1 MGKDASPKELPA
13 LLSTLPGD
21 DVRQIMWRFTD
32 RFDYQMVVQSARVV
46 ARGPV
51 ARAVAKGARNSHEW
65 TEDKAAL
72 LHEFDASGITSA
84 AVDPEYGGYL
94 EGPKNFVLGLL
105 AFELAWVDA
114 GAGTSSMANTLAL
127 APIHERGTPEQKQK
141 YMSASVPPQPGEDR
155 KIWRGAFALTESI
168 PYVGVDTGVL
178 SGRVRIAEWKDGEEP
193 TLQVDKRGRF
203 ITNMGSANFVTAAV
217 DSGDPRF
224 KGSCMVILEETD
236 PGTWDRGIP
245 TKKLAHQ
252 LSSTRDPVFSLRVPA
267 SRIIGGYTV
276 KDGVIIPNY
285 SHADVIEAVFTR
297 TRVAPAIM
305 TSAKLLSAVEPVIR
319 YHRRRFRGAAGIN
332 EGTPRFDMGLQQKE
346 DALHRLLDVWAAGE
360 AGASLGF
367 EAARLLDTYDA
378 IEKAKSDTLAQRG
391 IAGGRAELKAL
402 RAREA
407 DALEYV
413 MLAAKRAPSAE
424 ESARLA
430 TLDADPVIK
439 FIVTESLSSVLIPSA
454 KLWNTG
460 HGVNMM
466 REAVSMMGGYG
477 ITEDC
482 PGFLGTKWIDGQL
495 EATYE
500 GPEVVQRRQLSVMMS
515 RPIFLR
521 QFQQWIAHLH
531 SVAVE
536 HRAMGAS
543 TLAAAMELW
552 LWSREYLSTAKDA
565 YGKDLYSSQ
574 RHGVTYPLADAL
586 AWLVATYHL
595 VLDVLELKR
604 KGPEHAALAEGM
616 QGLVNFYTDLTYI
629 HSATAAGE
637 ATRICAELVFG
648 YRAGP
653 TSARDETAPDESVNA
668 TDAFADVASFI
679 ALRTKVDAS
688 LAGSRLAKD
697 RAAESLSHVMIPE
710 VLDYPV

>member
-1 MGKDASPKELPA
+1 MSNEALPKDLRA
-13 LLSTLPGD
+13 LLQTLPGD
-21 DVRQIMWRFTD
+21 DVRQIMWRFAE
-32 RFDYQMVVQSARVV
+32 RFDYQMVVQSARAV

-65 TEDKAAL
+65 TDDKAAL
-72 LHEFDASGITSA
+72 LQDFDAAGITAA
-84 AVDPEYGGYL
+84 AVDPEYGGYI

-105 AFELAWVDA
+105 AYELAWVDA
-114 GAGTSSMANTLAL
+114 GAGTSSMSNTLAL
-127 APIHERGTPEQKQK
+127 APIHERGTPEQKQT
-141 YMSASVPPQPGEDR
+141 YMSRSVPPQLGEDR
-155 KIWRGAFALTESI
+155 KIMRGAFALTESI

-178 SGRVRIAEWKDGEEP
+178 SGRVRIHEWKDGEEP
-193 TLQVDKRGRF
+193 VLQVDKRGRF

-224 KGSCMVILEETD
+224 KGSCMIILEDTD
-236 PGTWDRGIP
+236 PGTWDRGTP

-252 LSSTRDPVFSLRVPA
+252 LSSTRDPVFSLQVPA
-267 SRIIGGYTV
+267 HRIIGGYTI
-276 KDGVIIPNY
+276 KDGVIVPNY
-285 SHADVIEAVFTR
+285 NHAEIIEAVFTR
-297 TRVAPAIM
+297 TRATPSIM

-319 YHRRRFRGAAGIN
+319 YHRRRFRGATGLN

-367 EAARLLDTYDA
+367 ETSRLLDTYDDV
-378 IEKAKSDTLAQRG
+378 EKAKAAVLAAQG

-402 RAREA
+402 RAREK
-407 DALEYV
+407 DATQYV
-413 MLAAKRAPSAE
+413 ALAAKKNPSAS
-424 ESARLA
+424 ESARCTELA
-430 TLDADPVIK
+430 ADPVVK

-500 GPEVVQRRQLSVMMS
+500 GPEVVQRRQLSVTMS
-515 RPIFLR
+515 RPIFLA
-521 QFQQWIAHLH
+521 QFEQWIAHLRD
-531 SVAVE
+531 VARE
-536 HRAMGAS
+536 HPALGAG

-552 LWSREYLSTAKDA
+552 LWSREYLSSAKDA
-565 YGKDLYSSQ
+565 YGRDLYSNQ
-574 RHGVTYPLADAL
+574 RHGVTFPLADAL

-595 VLDVLELKR
+595 VLDVLELKQ
-604 KGPEHAALAEGM
+604 KGPESPALAEGID
-616 QGLVNFYTDLTYI
+616 GLINFYSDLTHI

-637 ATRICAELVFG
+637 ATKICAELVFG
-648 YRAGP
+648 YRAEDSDRSGAAD
-653 TSARDETAPDESVNA
+653 T
-668 TDAFADVASFI
+668 FADVAPFI
-679 ALRTKVDAS
+679 ALRTAVDAS

-697 RAAESLSHVMIPE
+697 RAAESLAHVMIPE

>member
-1 MGKDASPKELPA
+1 MSNEDAA

-21 DVRQIMWRFTD
+21 DVRQIMWRFAD
-32 RFDYQMVVQSARVV
+32 RFDYQMVVQSTRAV

-65 TEDKAAL
+65 TEDKADL
-72 LHEFDASGITSA
+72 LREFDAAGITA
-84 AVDPEYGGYL
+84 APVDPEYGGFI
-94 EGPKNFVLGLL
+94 EGPKNFLMGLI

-127 APIHERGTPEQKQK
+127 APIHERGTPEQKQT
-141 YMSASVPPQPGEDR
+141 YMTRSVPPQPGENR
-155 KIWRGAFALTESI
+155 TIWRGAFALTESI

-178 SGRVRIAEWKDGEEP
+178 SGRVRVAEWVDGEAP
-193 TLQVDKRGRF
+193 VLHVDKRGRF

-217 DSGDPRF
+217 DSGDPRI

-236 PGTWDRGIP
+236 PGTWDRGTP

-267 SRIIGGYTV
+267 DRIVGGYTV

-297 TRVAPAIM
+297 TRAAPAIM
-305 TSAKLLSAVEPVIR
+305 TSAKLLSAIEPVIR
-319 YHRRRFRGAAGIN
+319 YHRRRFRGAAGIT

-360 AGASLGF
+360 AGTSLGF
-367 EAARLLDTYDA
+367 MALRLLDSYDA
-378 IEKAKSDTLAQRG
+378 IEQAKSAALAQLG
-391 IAGGRAELKAL
+391 VAGGRAEFKAL
-402 RAREA
+402 RAREGA
-407 DALEYV
+407 ASEYLALSAKAT
-413 MLAAKRAPSAE
+413 LSAA

-430 TLDADPVIK
+430 ELEADPVIK
-439 FIVTESLSSVLIPSA
+439 FMVTESLSSVLIPA
-454 KLWNTG
+454 TKLWNTG

-500 GPEVVQRRQLSVMMS
+500 GPEVVQRRQLSVTMS
-515 RPIFLR
+515 RTIFLQ
-521 QFQQWIAHLH
+521 QFQQWIAHLRV
-531 SVAVE
+531 VAQE
-536 HRAMGAS
+536 HPAMGAS
-543 TLAAAMELW
+543 TLANAMELW
-552 LWSREYLSTAKDA
+552 LWSREYLSTAKDPF
-565 YGKDLYSSQ
+565 GKDVYSSQ
-574 RHGVTYPLADAL
+574 RHGATYPLADAL
-586 AWLVATYHL
+586 SWLVASYHL
-595 VLDVLELKR
+595 TIDVLQLAQH
-604 KGPEHAALAEGM
+604 GPESPALAEGID
-616 QGLVNFYTDLTYI
+616 GLVNFYNDLCTI

-648 YRAGP
+648 YRA
-653 TSARDETAPDESVNA
+653 APDA
-668 TDAFADVASFI
+668 TRDDPTKVVDAFIELAPFV
-679 ALRTKVDAS
+679 ALRTRVEAS
-688 LAGSRLAKD
+688 LAGSKLAKD
-697 RAAESLSHVMIPE
+697 RAADALAQVMIPE

>member
-1 MGKDASPKELPA
+1 MNKAVSPKAPPA
-13 LLSTLPGD
+13 LLQTLPGD
-21 DVRQIMWRFTD
+21 DVRQIMWRFAD
-32 RFDYQMVVQSARVV
+32 RFDYQMVVQSARAV

-65 TEDKAAL
+65 TDDKAAL
-72 LHEFDASGITSA
+72 LLEFDAAGITAA
-84 AVDPEYGGYL
+84 AVDPAYGGYL

-105 AFELAWVDA
+105 AYELAWVDA

-127 APIHERGTPEQKQK
+127 APIHERGTPEQKQL
-141 YMSASVPPQPGEDR
+141 YMSRSVPPQPGEDR
-155 KIWRGAFALTESI
+155 KLWRGAFALTESI

-178 SGRVRIAEWKDGEEP
+178 SGRVRVHEWKDGEEP
-193 TLQVDKRGRF
+193 ILQVDKRGRF

-217 DSGDPRF
+217 DSGDPRI
-224 KGSCMVILEETD
+224 KGSCMIILEETD
-236 PGTWDRGIP
+236 PGTWDRGTP

-267 SRIIGGYTV
+267 HRIIGGYTV
-276 KDGVIIPNY
+276 KDGVIVPNH

-297 TRVAPAIM
+297 TRATPAIM

-319 YHRRRFRGAAGIN
+319 YHRRRFRGATGIN

-346 DALHRLLDVWAAGE
+346 DALHRLVDVWAAGE

-367 EAARLLDTYDA
+367 ETSRLLDTYDE
-378 IEKAKSDTLAQRG
+378 IEKAKDAALAAQG

-402 RAREA
+402 RAREK
-407 DALEYV
+407 DAIEYV
-413 MLAAKRAPSAE
+413 RLAAKKGRSADDD
-424 ESARLA
+424 ARLA
-430 TLDADPVIK
+430 ALEADPVLK
-439 FIVTESLSSVLIPSA
+439 FIVTESLSSVLIPAA

-500 GPEVVQRRQLSVMMS
+500 GPEVVQRRQLSVTMS
-515 RPIFLR
+515 RPIFLEQCR
-521 QFQQWIAHLH
+521 QWIGHLRD
-531 SVAVE
+531 VARE
-536 HRAMGAS
+536 RPAMGTA
-543 TLAAAMELW
+543 TLANAMELW
-552 LWSREYLSTAKDA
+552 LWSRDYLSTAKDA
-565 YGKDLYSSQ
+565 YGKDLYTSQ

-586 AWLVATYHL
+586 AWLVSTYRL
-595 VLDVLELKR
+595 VLDVLELVQH
-604 KGPEHAALAEGM
+604 GPENPALAEGID
-616 QGLVNFYTDLTYI
+616 GLLAFYTELTHI
-629 HSATAAGE
+629 HAATAAGE
-637 ATRICAELVFG
+637 ATKICAELVVG
-648 YRAGP
+648 YKA
-653 TSARDETAPDESVNA
+653 APDAVPDEPA
-668 TDAFADVASFI
+668 TIADAFEDLAPFI
-679 ALRTKVDAS
+679 ALRTKVDLS
-688 LAGSRLAKD
+688 LVGAKLAKD
-697 RAAESLSHVMIPE
+697 RAAESLAHVMIPE

>member
-1 MGKDASPKELPA
+1 MPNQESSPTEDPA
-13 LLSTLPGD
+13 LLKTLPGD
-21 DVRQIMWRFTD
+21 DVRQIMWRFAD
-32 RFDYQMVVQSARVV
+32 RFDYQMVVQSTRAV

-72 LHEFDASGITSA
+72 LKEFDAAGITA
-84 AVDPEYGGYL
+84 APVDPEYGGYI
-94 EGPKNFVLGLL
+94 EGPKNLMMGLI
-105 AFELAWVDA
+105 AYELAWVDA

-127 APIHERGTPEQKQK
+127 APIHERGTAEQKQT
-141 YMSASVPPQPGEDR
+141 YMTRSIPPQPGEDR

-178 SGRVRIAEWKDGEEP
+178 SGRVRIAEWKDGDEP
-193 TLQVDKRGRF
+193 LLQVDKRGRF

-217 DSGDPRF
+217 DSGDARI
-224 KGSCMVILEETD
+224 KGSCMVILEDTD
-236 PGTWDRGIP
+236 PGTWDRGTP

-285 SHADVIEAVFTR
+285 SHAEVIESVFTR
-297 TRVAPAIM
+297 TRATPAIM

-367 EAARLLDTYDA
+367 ETARLLDTYDA
-378 IEKAKSDTLAQRG
+378 IEKSKAEVLAAQG
-391 IAGGRAELKAL
+391 IAGGRAEFKAL
-402 RAREA
+402 RARA
-407 DALEYV
+407 RDAVELV
-413 MLAAKRAPSAE
+413 MLAAKKTPSME

-430 TLDADPVIK
+430 VLAADPVVK
-439 FIVTESLSSVLIPSA
+439 FIVTESLSSVLIPAA

-500 GPEVVQRRQLSVMMS
+500 GPEVVQRRQLSVTMS
-515 RPIFLR
+515 RTIFLQ
-521 QFQQWIAHLH
+521 QFQQWIAHLRE
-531 SVAVE
+531 VARE
-536 HRAMGAS
+536 QPAMGAG

-565 YGKDLYSSQ
+565 NGKDVYSSQ
-574 RHGVTYPLADAL
+574 RHGATYPLADAL
-586 AWLVATYHL
+586 AWLVASYHL
-595 VLDVLELKR
+595 ILDILELAKH
-604 KGPEHAALAEGM
+604 GPANAALAEGM
-616 QGLVNFYTDLTYI
+616 DGLLNFYHDLSHI
-629 HSATAAGE
+629 HSSTAAGE

-648 YRAGP
+648 YRA
-653 TSARDETAPDESVNA
+653 APDPALDEAAAV
-668 TDAFADVASFI
+668 ADMFI
-679 ALRTKVDAS
+679 DLAPFVALRTRVDAS
-688 LAGSRLAKD
+688 LAGSKLAKD
-697 RAAESLSHVMIPE
+697 RAAEALAHVMIPE

>member
-1 MGKDASPKELPA
+1 
-13 LLSTLPGD
+13 GD
-21 DVRQIMWRFTD
+21 DVRQIMWRFAD
-32 RFDYQMVVQSARVV
+32 RFDYQMVVQSARAV

-72 LHEFDASGITSA
+72 LKEFDASGITA
-84 AVDPEYGGYL
+84 ASIDPEYGGFL
-94 EGPKNFVLGLL
+94 AGPKNFVLGLL
-105 AFELAWVDA
+105 AYELAWVDA

-141 YMSASVPPQPGEDR
+141 YMTASVPPQPGEDR

-178 SGRVRIAEWKDGEEP
+178 SGRVRVHEWKDGDEP
-193 TLQVDKRGRF
+193 ILHVDKRGRF
-203 ITNMGSANFVTAAV
+203 ITNMAEANFVTAAV
-217 DSGDPRF
+217 DSGDPRI
-224 KGSCMVILEETD
+224 KGSCMIILEETD
-236 PGTWDRGIP
+236 LGTWDRGIP

-252 LSSTRDPVFSLRVPA
+252 LSSTRDPVLSVRVPA

-276 KDGVIIPNY
+276 KDGVIVPNY
-285 SHADVIEAVFTR
+285 SHAEVIESVFTR
-297 TRVAPAIM
+297 TRATPALM

-367 EAARLLDTYDA
+367 ETARVLDTFD
-378 IEKAKSDTLAQRG
+378 EVERTKAAVLAEQG
-391 IAGGRAELKAL
+391 ITGGRAVLKAL

-407 DALEYV
+407 DASELVTLSFKTE
-413 MLAAKRAPSAE
+413 RTAE
-424 ESARLA
+424 ESERLA
-430 TLDADPVIK
+430 ALEADPVVK
-439 FIVTESLSSVLIPSA
+439 FIVIDALSSVLIPSA

-500 GPEVVQRRQLSVMMS
+500 GPEVVQRRQLSVTMS
-515 RPIFLR
+515 RPIFLQ
-521 QFQQWIAHLH
+521 QFQQWIARLR
-531 SVAVE
+531 AIAAE
-536 HRAMGAS
+536 HPTLGAG

-552 LWSREYLSTAKDA
+552 FWSREYLSTAQDA
-565 YGKDLYSSQ
+565 YGRDLYSNQ

-595 VLDVLELKR
+595 VLDVLELKA
-604 KGPEHAALAEGM
+604 KGPENPALAEGIA
-616 QGLVNFYTDLTYI
+616 GLVNFYTDLTHI
-629 HSATAAGE
+629 HCATAAGE
-637 ATRICAELVFG
+637 ATKICAELVFG
-648 YRAGP
+648 YRA
-653 TSARDETAPDESVNA
+653 ESDA
-668 TDAFADVASFI
+668 AKAGTPDAFQDVAPFI
-679 ALRTKVDAS
+679 ALRTKVDGS
-688 LAGSRLAKD
+688 LAGSKLAKD
-697 RAAESLSHVMIPE
+697 RAAESLAHVMIPE

>member
-1 MGKDASPKELPA
+1 MEKDASSKEDPA
-13 LLSTLPGD
+13 LLRTLPGD
-21 DVRQIMWRFTD
+21 DVRQIMWRFAD
-32 RFDYQMVVQSARVV
+32 RFDYQMVVQSARAV

-65 TEDKAAL
+65 TEDKASL
-72 LHEFDASGITSA
+72 LHEFDAAGITSA
-84 AVDPEYGGYL
+84 AVDPEYGGYI

-127 APIHERGTPEQKQK
+127 APIHERGTPEQKQT
-141 YMSASVPPQPGEDR
+141 YMSRSVPPMPGDDR

-178 SGRVRIAEWKDGEEP
+178 SGRVRVAEWKDGEEP
-193 TLQVDKRGRF
+193 ILHVDKRGRF

-217 DSGDPRF
+217 DSGDPRI

-236 PGTWDRGIP
+236 PGTFDRGVP

-252 LSSTRDPVFSLRVPA
+252 LSSTRDPVFSLQVPA

-285 SHADVIEAVFTR
+285 SHAEVIEAVFTR
-297 TRVAPAIM
+297 TRATPAIM

-367 EAARLLDTYDA
+367 ETARLLDTYDA
-378 IEKAKSDTLAQRG
+378 IERAKAAVLAQQG

-402 RAREA
+402 RAREK
-407 DALEYV
+407 DAMEYV
-413 MLAAKRAPSAE
+413 ALAAKRSPSSE
-424 ESARLA
+424 ESAQLA
-430 TLDADPVIK
+430 ALDADPVVK
-439 FIVTESLSSVLIPSA
+439 FIVTESLSSVLIPAA

-482 PGFLGTKWIDGQL
+482 PGFLGLKWIDGQL

-500 GPEVVQRRQLSVMMS
+500 GPEVVQRRQLSVTMS

-521 QFQQWIAHLH
+521 QFQGWIAHLNQL
-531 SVAVE
+531 SRE
-536 HRAMGAS
+536 HPGMGAG
-543 TLAAAMELW
+543 TLASAMELW
-552 LWSREYLSTAKDA
+552 FWSREHLSTAKDA
-565 YGKDLYSSQ
+565 YGRDLYSNQ

-604 KGPEHAALAEGM
+604 KGPENPALAEGIE
-616 QGLVNFYTDLTYI
+616 GLVNFYANLTHI
-629 HSATAAGE
+629 HAATAAGE
-637 ATRICAELVFG
+637 ATKICAELVFG
-648 YRAGP
+648 YRA
-653 TSARDETAPDESVNA
+653 ESDPALEVLA
-668 TDAFADVASFI
+668 STTDLFKDVAPFN

-688 LAGSRLAKD
+688 LAGSKLAKD

>member
-1 MGKDASPKELPA
+1 MDKDAVSKEIPA
-13 LLSTLPGD
+13 LLRTLPGD
-21 DVRQIMWRFTD
+21 DVRQIMWRFSD
-32 RFDYQMVVQSARVV
+32 RFDYQMVIQSTRAV

-72 LHEFDASGITSA
+72 LEEFDAAGITSA
-84 AVDPEYGGYL
+84 PVDPEYGGYI
-94 EGPKNFVLGLL
+94 EGPKNFLMGLI
-105 AFELAWVDA
+105 AYELAWVDA
-114 GAGTSSMANTLAL
+114 GAGTSSMANSLAL
-127 APIHERGTPEQKQK
+127 APIHERGTAEQKQL
-141 YMSASVPPQPGEDR
+141 YMTRSVPPQPGEDR

-178 SGRVRIAEWKDGEEP
+178 SGRVRVAEWTEGEEP
-193 TLQVDKRGRF
+193 LLHVDKRGRF

-217 DSGDPRF
+217 DSGDPRI

-236 PGTWDRGIP
+236 PGTWDRGTP

-252 LSSTRDPVFSLRVPA
+252 LSSTRDPVFSLQVPA
-267 SRIIGGYTV
+267 NRIIGGYTV

-297 TRVAPAIM
+297 TRAAPAIM

-319 YHRRRFRGAAGIN
+319 YHRRRFRGAVGIN

-360 AGASLGF
+360 SGTSLGF
-367 EAARLLDTYDA
+367 MALRLLDTYDA
-378 IEKAKSDTLAQRG
+378 IEKAKSEVLTAQG
-391 IAGGRAELKAL
+391 VAGGRAEFKAL
-402 RAREA
+402 RTREGA
-407 DALEYV
+407 ATEYV
-413 MLAAKRAPSAE
+413 VLSAQKTLDAG

-430 TLDADPVIK
+430 ELEADPVIK
-439 FIVTESLSSVLIPSA
+439 FMVTESLSSVLIPAA

-500 GPEVVQRRQLSVMMS
+500 GPEVVQRRQLSVTMS
-515 RPIFLR
+515 RPIFLQ
-521 QFQQWIAHLH
+521 QFQQWIAHLRD
-531 SVAVE
+531 VAGE
-536 HRAMGAS
+536 HPALGAG
-543 TLAAAMELW
+543 TLANAMELW
-552 LWSREYLSTAKDA
+552 LWSRAYLSTAKDA
-565 YGKDLYSSQ
+565 YGKDLYSNQ

-595 VLDVLELKR
+595 ILDVVELAT
-604 KGPEHAALAEGM
+604 KGPENPALAEGID
-616 QGLVNFYTDLTYI
+616 GLVGFYTELCHI

-637 ATRICAELVFG
+637 ATKICAELVVG
-648 YRAGP
+648 YRAAP
-653 TSARDETAPDESVNA
+653 EAALDEQA
-668 TDAFADVASFI
+668 TIADAFQDLAPFI
-679 ALRTKVDAS
+679 ALRTKVDLS
-688 LAGSRLAKD
+688 LVGSKLAKD
-697 RAAESLSHVMIPE
+697 RAAESLAHVMIPE

>member
-1 MGKDASPKELPA
+1 
-13 LLSTLPGD
+13 
-21 DVRQIMWRFTD
+21 
-32 RFDYQMVVQSARVV
+32 V

-65 TEDKAAL
+65 TDDKAAL
-72 LHEFDASGITSA
+72 LQEFDAAGITAA
-84 AVDPEYGGYL
+84 AVDPEYGGYI

-105 AFELAWVDA
+105 AYELAWVDA

-127 APIHERGTPEQKQK
+127 APIHERGTPEQKQT
-141 YMSASVPPQPGEDR
+141 YMARSVPPQPGEDR

-178 SGRVRIAEWKDGEEP
+178 SGRVRVAEWKDGEEP
-193 TLQVDKRGRF
+193 VLQVDKRGRF

-217 DSGDPRF
+217 DSGDPKF
-224 KGSCMVILEETD
+224 KGSCMVILEDTD
-236 PGTWDRGIP
+236 PGTWDRGTP

-267 SRIIGGYTV
+267 NRIIGGYTV
-276 KDGVIIPNY
+276 KDGIIIPNY
-285 SHADVIEAVFTR
+285 SHAEVIEAVFTR
-297 TRVAPAIM
+297 TRATPSIM

-319 YHRRRFRGAAGIN
+319 YHRRRFRGATGIN

-346 DALHRLLDVWAAGE
+346 DALHRLIDVWAAGE

-367 EAARLLDTYDA
+367 ETARILDTYDA
-378 IEKAKSDTLAQRG
+378 IEKAKSESLAHQG
-391 IAGGRAELKAL
+391 IAGGRSELKAL
-402 RAREA
+402 RAREK

-413 MLAAKRAPSAE
+413 VLTANAARSAD
-424 ESARLA
+424 ESARFDALG
-430 TLDADPVIK
+430 ADPVVK
-439 FIVTESLSSVLIPSA
+439 FIVTESLSSVLIPAA

-482 PGFLGTKWIDGQL
+482 PGFLGLKWIDGQL

-500 GPEVVQRRQLSVMMS
+500 GPEVVQRRQLSVTMS
-515 RPIFLR
+515 RPIFL
-521 QFQQWIAHLH
+521 QQLQLWIAHLRDL
-531 SVAVE
+531 AVT
-536 HRAMGAS
+536 HPAMGTG
-543 TLAAAMELW
+543 TLANAMELW
-552 LWSREYLSTAKDA
+552 RWSRDYLSTAKDA
-565 YGKDLYSSQ
+565 YGKELYTNQ

-586 AWLVATYHL
+586 AWLVASYRL
-595 VLDVLELKR
+595 VLDVLELIA
-604 KGPEHAALAEGM
+604 KGPENPALAEGIE
-616 QGLVNFYTDLTYI
+616 GLVTFYSDLSHI
-629 HSATAAGE
+629 HAATAAGE
-637 ATRICAELVFG
+637 AGRICAELVFG
-648 YRAGP
+648 YKA
-653 TSARDETAPDESVNA
+653 SQSE
-668 TDAFADVASFI
+668 AFAELAPFI

-688 LAGSRLAKD
+688 LAGSKLAKD
-697 RAAESLSHVMIPE
+697 RAADALAQVMIPE

>member
-1 MGKDASPKELPA
+1 MSNDNAPLDHSA
-13 LLSTLPGD
+13 LLQTLPGD
-21 DVRQIMWRFTD
+21 DVRQIMWRFAD
-32 RFDYQMVVQSARVV
+32 RFDYQMVVQAARAV

-65 TEDKAAL
+65 TDDKAAL
-72 LHEFDASGITSA
+72 LHEFDAAGITAA
-84 AVDPEYGGYL
+84 AVDPAYGGYL

-127 APIHERGTPEQKQK
+127 APIHERGTAEQKQK
-141 YMSASVPPQPGEDR
+141 YMAASVPPHPGEDR
-155 KIWRGAFALTESI
+155 TIWRGAFALTESI

-178 SGRVRIAEWKDGEEP
+178 SGRVRVAEWKDGEEP
-193 TLQVDKRGRF
+193 VLHVDKRGRF
-203 ITNMGSANFVTAAV
+203 ITNMGCANFVTAAV
-217 DSGDPRF
+217 DSGDPRI
-224 KGSCMVILEETD
+224 KGSCMIILEETD

-252 LSSTRDPVFSLRVPA
+252 LSSTRDPVFSLQVPA
-267 SRIIGGYTV
+267 GRIIGGYTV

-297 TRVAPAIM
+297 TRATPAIM
-305 TSAKLLSAVEPVIR
+305 TAAKLLSAVEPVIR
-319 YHRRRFRGAAGIN
+319 YHRRRFRGAAGIT

-367 EAARLLDTYDA
+367 ETSRLLDTYDD
-378 IEKAKSDTLAQRG
+378 IEKAMADVLSAQG
-391 IAGGRAELKAL
+391 VGGGRAKLKAL
-402 RAREA
+402 RAREQ
-407 DALEYV
+407 DAAEYV
-413 MLAAKRAPSAE
+413 TLAYQKSPTADDATRLAA
-424 ESARLA
+424 
-430 TLDADPVIK
+430 LDADPVVK

-500 GPEVVQRRQLSVMMS
+500 GPEVVQRRQLSVTMS
-515 RPIFLR
+515 RSIFLQ
-521 QFQQWIAHLH
+521 QFQLWIAHLKD
-531 SVAVE
+531 VAAA
-536 HRAMGAS
+536 HPAMGAG

-552 LWSREYLSTAKDA
+552 FWSREYLATAKDA
-565 YGKDLYSSQ
+565 YGRELYSNQ

-595 VLDVLELKR
+595 VLDVLELR
-604 KGPEHAALAEGM
+604 AKGPEHGGLADGID
-616 QGLVNFYTDLTYI
+616 GLISFYTDLT
-629 HSATAAGE
+629 HVHCATAAGE
-637 ATRICAELVFG
+637 VQKICAELVFG
-648 YRAGP
+648 YRKESDAALGGQE
-653 TSARDETAPDESVNA
+653 SAAE
-668 TDAFADVASFI
+668 AFNDVAPFI

-688 LAGSRLAKD
+688 LAGSKLAKD
-697 RAAESLSHVMIPE
+697 RAADSLTHVMIPE

>member
-1 MGKDASPKELPA
+1 MATNASPKAHPA
-13 LLSTLPGD
+13 LLQTLPGD

-32 RFDYQMVVQSARVV
+32 RFDYQMVVQSARAV

-72 LHEFDASGITSA
+72 LQEFDASGITA
-84 AVDPEYGGYL
+84 ASIDPEYGGYL
-94 EGPKNFVLGLL
+94 DGPKNFVLALL
-105 AFELAWVDA
+105 AYELAWVDA
-114 GAGTSSMANTLAL
+114 GSGTSSMANTLAL
-127 APIHERGTPEQKQK
+127 APIHERGTAEQKQK
-141 YMSASVPPQPGEDR
+141 YMTASVPPQPGEDR

-178 SGRVRIAEWKDGEEP
+178 SGKVRIAEWKDGDEP
-193 TLQVDKRGRF
+193 ILQVDKRGRF
-203 ITNMGSANFVTAAV
+203 ITNMAEANYVTAAV
-217 DSGDPRF
+217 DSGDPRI
-224 KGSCMVILEETD
+224 KGSCMIILEETD
-236 PGTWDRGIP
+236 PGLFDRGIP

-252 LSSTRDPVFSLRVPA
+252 LSSTRDPIFSLKVPA

-276 KDGVIIPNY
+276 KDGVIVPNC

-297 TRVAPAIM
+297 TRATPAIM
-305 TSAKLLSAVEPVIR
+305 TSAKLLSAIEPVIR
-319 YHRRRFRGAAGIN
+319 YHRRRFRGAAGIA

-367 EAARLLDTYDA
+367 ATTRLLDTYDE
-378 IEKAKSDTLAQRG
+378 IEKAKAAVLAAQG
-391 IAGGRAELKAL
+391 VAGGRAELKAL
-402 RAREA
+402 RAREK
-407 DALEYV
+407 DAMECV
-413 MLAAKRAPSAE
+413 ALAAKRAPTPQ

-430 TLDADPVIK
+430 ELEADPVVK
-439 FIVTESLSSVLIPSA
+439 FIVTEGLSSVLIPSA

-500 GPEVVQRRQLSVMMS
+500 GPEVVQRRQLSVTMS
-515 RPIFLR
+515 RPIFLEQLR
-521 QFQQWIAHLH
+521 QWIGHLRDI
-531 SVAVE
+531 ARE
-536 HRAMGAS
+536 HPTLGAE
-543 TLAAAMELW
+543 TLASAMELW
-552 LWSREYLSTAKDA
+552 QWSREYLSTAKDA
-565 YGKDLYSSQ
+565 LGRDLYSNQ

-586 AWLVATYHL
+586 AWLVATYYL
-595 VLDVLELKR
+595 VLDVLELKD
-604 KGPEHAALAEGM
+604 KGPENPALAEGIE
-616 QGLVNFYTDLTYI
+616 GLVNFYTDLTHI
-629 HSATAAGE
+629 HAATAAGE
-637 ATRICAELVFG
+637 ATKLCAELVFG
-648 YRAGP
+648 YRADTGAEP
-653 TSARDETAPDESVNA
+653 TTPEAFGDMAP
-668 TDAFADVASFI
+668 FI

-688 LAGSRLAKD
+688 LAGSKLAKD

>member
-1 MGKDASPKELPA
+1 MHKDASPKDHPA
-13 LLSTLPGD
+13 LLQTLPGD
-21 DVRQIMWRFTD
+21 DVRQIMWRFSD
-32 RFDYQMVVQSARVV
+32 RFDYQMVVQAARAV

-65 TEDKAAL
+65 TADKAAL
-72 LHEFDASGITSA
+72 LTEFDAAGITA
-84 AVDPEYGGYL
+84 ASIDPEYGGYL

-114 GAGTSSMANTLAL
+114 GSGTSSMANTLAL

-141 YMSASVPPQPGEDR
+141 YMAASVPPQPGEDR
-155 KIWRGAFALTESI
+155 TIWRGAFALTESI

-178 SGRVRIAEWKDGEEP
+178 SGRVRVHEWKDGEEP
-193 TLQVDKRGRF
+193 ILQVDKRGRF

-217 DSGDPRF
+217 DSGDPRI
-224 KGSCMVILEETD
+224 KGSCMIILEETD
-236 PGTWDRGIP
+236 PGIFDRGIP

-252 LSSTRDPVFSLRVPA
+252 LSSTRDPVFSLQVPA
-267 SRIIGGYTV
+267 SRIIGGYSV
-276 KDGVIIPNY
+276 RDGVIVPTY

-297 TRVAPAIM
+297 TRATPALM

-319 YHRRRFRGAAGIN
+319 YHRRRFRGAAGIT

-360 AGASLGF
+360 AGSSLGF
-367 EAARLLDTYDA
+367 ETARLLDTYDA
-378 IEKAKSDTLAQRG
+378 IEKAKTAVLSQQG

-402 RAREA
+402 RARET
-407 DALEYV
+407 DALELV
-413 MLAAKRAPSAE
+413 TLSFKTQPTAEEVTRLAALE
-424 ESARLA
+424 
-430 TLDADPVIK
+430 ADPVVK

-500 GPEVVQRRQLSVMMS
+500 GPEVVQRRQLSVTMS
-515 RPIFLR
+515 RPIFVR
-521 QFQQWIAHLH
+521 QFEEWIVHLRAVAAHDPSL
-531 SVAVE
+531 
-536 HRAMGAS
+536 GAG

-552 LWSREYLSTAKDA
+552 RWSREYLSTAKDA
-565 YGKDLYSSQ
+565 YGRDLYSNQ

-586 AWLVATYHL
+586 AWLVASYHL
-595 VLDVLELKR
+595 VRDVLELKAR
-604 KGPEHAALAEGM
+604 GPEHVALADGID
-616 QGLVNFYTDLTYI
+616 GLVQFYSDLAHI
-629 HSATAAGE
+629 HCATAAGE

-648 YRAGP
+648 YRAEPAAG
-653 TSARDETAPDESVNA
+653 TAVH
-668 TDAFADVASFI
+668 DAFADVAPFI
-679 ALRTKVDAS
+679 ALRTQVDAS
-688 LAGSRLAKD
+688 LAGSKLAKD
-697 RAAESLSHVMIPE
+697 RAAESLTHVMIPE

>member
-1 MGKDASPKELPA
+1 MEKDGSPKGPPA
-13 LLSTLPGD
+13 LLKTLPGD
-21 DVRQIMWRFTD
+21 DVRQIMWRFAD
-32 RFDYQMVVQSARVV
+32 RFDYQMVVQSARAV

-65 TEDKAAL
+65 TDDKAAL
-72 LHEFDASGITSA
+72 LLEFDAAGITAA
-84 AVDPEYGGYL
+84 AVDPEYGGYI

-127 APIHERGTPEQKQK
+127 APIHERGTPEQKAL
-141 YMSASVPPQPGEDR
+141 YMARSVPPQPGEDR

-178 SGRVRIAEWKDGEEP
+178 SGRVRVAEWNEGEEP
-193 TLQVDKRGRF
+193 ILHVDKRGRF
-203 ITNMGSANFVTAAV
+203 ITNMGSASFVTAAV
-217 DSGDPRF
+217 DSGDPRI
-224 KGSCMVILEETD
+224 KGSCMIILEETD
-236 PGTWDRGIP
+236 PGTWDRGTP

-267 SRIIGGYTV
+267 HRIIGGYTV
-276 KDGVIIPNY
+276 KDGVIVPNY
-285 SHADVIEAVFTR
+285 SHAEVIEAVFTR
-297 TRVAPAIM
+297 TRATPSIM
-305 TSAKLLSAVEPVIR
+305 TSAKLLSAIEPVIR

-367 EAARLLDTYDA
+367 ETSRLLDTYDD
-378 IEKAKSDTLAQRG
+378 IEKAKSAVLATQG

-402 RAREA
+402 RAREK
-407 DALEYV
+407 DAAEFVALGANKNRS
-413 MLAAKRAPSAE
+413 AA
-424 ESARLA
+424 ESARYDELA
-430 TLDADPVIK
+430 ADPVLK
-439 FIVTESLSSVLIPSA
+439 FMITESLSSVLIPSA

-500 GPEVVQRRQLSVMMS
+500 GPEVVQRRQLSVTMS
-515 RPIFLR
+515 RPIFLQ
-521 QFQQWIAHLH
+521 QFQTWIANLRD
-531 SVAVE
+531 VARE
-536 HRAMGAS
+536 HPSMGAG

-552 LWSREYLSTAKDA
+552 FWSREYLSTAKDA
-565 YGKDLYSSQ
+565 YGKDLYSNQ

-595 VLDVLELKR
+595 VLDVLELKA
-604 KGPEHAALAEGM
+604 KGPENPALAEGID
-616 QGLVNFYTDLTYI
+616 GLISFYTDLTHI

-637 ATRICAELVFG
+637 ATKICAELVFG
-648 YRAGP
+648 YRA
-653 TSARDETAPDESVNA
+653 ESYPLDSTPAN
-668 TDAFADVASFI
+668 TDDDFKDVAPFI

-688 LAGSRLAKD
+688 LAGSKLAKD
-697 RAAESLSHVMIPE
+697 RASESLSHVMIPE

>member
-1 MGKDASPKELPA
+1 MEKEFSPKETPA
-13 LLSTLPGD
+13 LLRTLPGD
-21 DVRQIMWRFTD
+21 DVRQIMWRFSD
-32 RFDYQMVVQSARVV
+32 RFDYQMVVQSARAV

-72 LHEFDASGITSA
+72 LREFDASGITA
-84 AVDPEYGGYL
+84 APVDPEYGGFI
-94 EGPKNFVLGLL
+94 EGPKNFLMGLI

-127 APIHERGTPEQKQK
+127 APIHERGTAEQKQT
-141 YMSASVPPQPGEDR
+141 YMSRSVPPQPGEDR

-168 PYVGVDTGVL
+168 QYVGVDTGVL

-193 TLQVDKRGRF
+193 ILHVDKRGRF

-217 DSGDPRF
+217 DSGDPKI

-236 PGTWDRGIP
+236 PGLFDRGTP

-267 SRIIGGYTV
+267 NRIVGGYTV

-297 TRVAPAIM
+297 TRAAPAVM

-367 EAARLLDTYDA
+367 MALRLLDTYDA
-378 IEKAKSDTLAQRG
+378 IEKAKSAVLAQQG
-391 IAGGRAELKAL
+391 VAGGRAEFKAL
-402 RAREA
+402 RAREVVA
-407 DALEYV
+407 AEYV
-413 MLAAKRAPSAE
+413 ALSVKKTLSAGD
-424 ESARLA
+424 SARLA
-430 TLDADPVIK
+430 ELESDPVIR
-439 FIVTESLSSVLIPSA
+439 FMVTESLSSVLIPA
-454 KLWNTG
+454 TKLWNTG

-500 GPEVVQRRQLSVMMS
+500 GPEVVQRRQLSVTMS
-515 RPIFLR
+515 RNIFLQ

-531 SVAVE
+531 DVARE
-536 HRAMGAS
+536 HPALGAG

-552 LWSREYLSTAKDA
+552 LWSREYLSTAKDPF
-565 YGKDLYSSQ
+565 GRDVYSSQ
-574 RHGVTYPLADAL
+574 RHGATFPLADAL
-586 AWLVATYHL
+586 SWLVASYHL
-595 VLDVLELKR
+595 IVDVLELAR
-604 KGPEHAALAEGM
+604 QGPENPALAEGVE
-616 QGLVNFYTDLTYI
+616 GLVNFYSDLSAI
-629 HSATAAGE
+629 HAATAAGE

-648 YRAGP
+648 YRALP
-653 TSARDETAPDESVNA
+653 DPAIDAQAAVAETFKDLAPFV
-668 TDAFADVASFI
+668 
-679 ALRTKVDAS
+679 ALRTKVEAS

-697 RAAESLSHVMIPE
+697 RAADALAQVMIPE

>member
-1 MGKDASPKELPA
+1 MHVNGSPKDLAP
-13 LLSTLPGD
+13 LLQTLPGD
-21 DVRQIMWRFTD
+21 DVRQIMWRFTE
-32 RFDYQMVVQSARVV
+32 RFDCQMVVQSARAV

-65 TEDKAAL
+65 TEDKSL
-72 LHEFDASGITSA
+72 LLAEFDAAGITA
-84 AVDPEYGGYL
+84 ASIDPEFGGYI

-141 YMSASVPPQPGEDR
+141 YMSAAVPPQPGEPR
-155 KIWRGAFALTESI
+155 AIWRGAFALTESI

-178 SGRVRIAEWKDGEEP
+178 SGRVRVAEWTEGEEP
-193 TLQVDKRGRF
+193 ILHVDKRGRF
-203 ITNMGSANFVTAAV
+203 ITNMGAANFVTAAV
-217 DSGDPRF
+217 DSGDPRI
-224 KGSCMVILEETD
+224 KGSCMIILEDTD

-252 LSSTRDPVFSLRVPA
+252 LSSTRDPIFSLRVPA

-276 KDGVIIPNY
+276 KDGVIVPNF
-285 SHADVIEAVFTR
+285 SHAEVIEAVFTR
-297 TRVAPAIM
+297 TRATPAIM
-305 TSAKLLSAVEPVIR
+305 TAAKLLSAVEPVIR
-319 YHRRRFRGAAGIN
+319 YHRRRFRGAAGIT

-367 EAARLLDTYDA
+367 ETARLLDTYDD
-378 IEKAKSDTLAQRG
+378 IEKAKSAALAAQG
-391 IAGGRAELKAL
+391 VTGGRAELKAL
-402 RAREA
+402 RAREQ
-407 DALEYV
+407 DAVEYV
-413 MLAAKRAPSAE
+413 ALSYKTSPTAA

-430 TLDADPVIK
+430 ELEADPVVK
-439 FIVTESLSSVLIPSA
+439 FIVTESLSSVLIPAA

-500 GPEVVQRRQLSVMMS
+500 GPEVVQRRQLSVTMS
-515 RPIFLR
+515 RPVFLQQFR
-521 QFQQWIAHLH
+521 QWMAQLRAIA
-531 SVAVE
+531 AE
-536 HRAMGAS
+536 HPALGAG

-552 LWSREYLSTAKDA
+552 YWSREYLSTAKDA
-565 YGKDLYSSQ
+565 HGRDLYSNQ

-586 AWLVATYHL
+586 AWLVATYRL
-595 VLDVLELKR
+595 VLDVIELR
-604 KGPEHAALAEGM
+604 DKGTAHPALADGID
-616 QGLVNFYTDLTYI
+616 GLVSFYSDLT
-629 HSATAAGE
+629 HLHCATAAGE

-648 YRAGP
+648 YRAE
-653 TSARDETAPDESVNA
+653 SDAARAGDP
-668 TDAFADVASFI
+668 DAFADVAPFI
-679 ALRTKVDAS
+679 TLRTKVDGS
-688 LAGSRLAKD
+688 LAGSKLAKD

-710 VLDYPV
+710 VLDYPA

>member
-1 MGKDASPKELPA
+1 MHANGASKDHPP
-13 LLSTLPGD
+13 LLQTLPGD
-21 DVRQIMWRFTD
+21 DVRQIMWRFAE
-32 RFDYQMVVQSARVV
+32 RFDCQMVVQSARAV

-65 TEDKAAL
+65 TEEKAAL
-72 LHEFDASGITSA
+72 LQEFDASGITA
-84 AVDPEYGGYL
+84 ASIDPEYGGYI

-141 YMSASVPPQPGEDR
+141 YMAASIPPQPGESR
-155 KIWRGAFALTESI
+155 TIWRGAFALTESI

-178 SGRVRIAEWKDGEEP
+178 SGRVRVAEWKDGEEP
-193 TLQVDKRGRF
+193 ILHVDKRGRF
-203 ITNMGSANFVTAAV
+203 ITNMGAANFVTAAV
-217 DSGDPRF
+217 DSGDPRI
-224 KGSCMVILEETD
+224 KGSCMIILEETD
-236 PGTWDRGIP
+236 SGTWDRGIP

-252 LSSTRDPVFSLRVPA
+252 LSSTRDPVFSLQVPA
-267 SRIIGGYTV
+267 NRIIGGYTV
-276 KDGVIIPNY
+276 KDGVIVPNY

-297 TRVAPAIM
+297 TRATPAIM
-305 TSAKLLSAVEPVIR
+305 TSAKLLSAIEPVIR
-319 YHRRRFRGAAGIN
+319 YHRRRFRGAVGIT

-367 EAARLLDTYDA
+367 ETARLLDTYDA
-378 IEKAKSDTLAQRG
+378 IEKAKAEALAAQG

-407 DALEYV
+407 DAAEYV
-413 MLAAKRAPSAE
+413 VLSHKTAPTAA

-430 TLDADPVIK
+430 TLEADPVVK
-439 FIVTESLSSVLIPSA
+439 FMVTESLSSVLIPSA

-500 GPEVVQRRQLSVMMS
+500 GPEVVQRRQLSVTMS
-515 RPIFLR
+515 RPIFLQ
-521 QFQQWIAHLH
+521 QFQQWIKRLRSIAQDHPTL
-531 SVAVE
+531 
-536 HRAMGAS
+536 GLG

-552 LWSREYLSTAKDA
+552 FWSREYLSKAKDA
-565 YGKDLYSSQ
+565 HGRDLYSNQ

-595 VLDVLELKR
+595 VQDVIELKA
-604 KGPEHAALAEGM
+604 KGPAHPALAEGID
-616 QGLVNFYTDLTYI
+616 GLVGFYSDLTHI
-629 HSATAAGE
+629 HCATSAGE

-648 YRAGP
+648 YRA
-653 TSARDETAPDESVNA
+653 ES
-668 TDAFADVASFI
+668 DAAKAGDPEAFQDVAAFI
-679 ALRTKVDAS
+679 ALRTKVDGS
-688 LAGSRLAKD
+688 LAGSKLAKD

>member
-1 MGKDASPKELPA
+1 MPNQESSPKEHPA
-13 LLSTLPGD
+13 QLRTLPGD
-21 DVRQIMWRFTD
+21 DVRQIMWRFAD
-32 RFDYQMVVQSARVV
+32 HFDYQMVVQSARAV

-72 LHEFDASGITSA
+72 LKEFDAAGITA
-84 AVDPEYGGYL
+84 APVDPEYGGFI
-94 EGPKNFVLGLL
+94 EGPKNFLMGLI

-127 APIHERGTPEQKQK
+127 APIHERGTAAQKQT
-141 YMSASVPPQPGEDR
+141 YMTRSIPPQPGEDR

-178 SGRVRIAEWKDGEEP
+178 SGRVRVAEWADGEEP
-193 TLQVDKRGRF
+193 VLQVDKRGRF

-217 DSGDPRF
+217 DSGDPRI
-224 KGSCMVILEETD
+224 KGSCMVILEDTD
-236 PGTWDRGIP
+236 PGTWDRGTP

-252 LSSTRDPVFSLRVPA
+252 LSSTRDPIFSLRVPA

-285 SHADVIEAVFTR
+285 SHAEVIESVFTR
-297 TRVAPAIM
+297 TRATPAIM

-319 YHRRRFRGAAGIN
+319 YHRRRFRGATGIN

-367 EAARLLDTYDA
+367 ETARLLDTYDA
-378 IEKAKSDTLAQRG
+378 IEKSKAQVLAQQG
-391 IAGGRAELKAL
+391 ITGGRAEFKAL
-402 RAREA
+402 RAREK
-407 DALEYV
+407 DAAEFV
-413 MLAAKRAPSAE
+413 TLASKQAPSVV
-424 ESARLA
+424 ESVRLGA
-430 TLDADPVIK
+430 LDADPVVK
-439 FIVTESLSSVLIPSA
+439 FIVTESLSSVLIPAA

-500 GPEVVQRRQLSVMMS
+500 GPEVVQRRQLSVTMS
-515 RPIFLR
+515 RNIFLQ
-521 QFQQWIAHLH
+521 QFQQWIAHLRD
-531 SVAVE
+531 VARE
-536 HRAMGAS
+536 HPALGAS

-565 YGKDLYSSQ
+565 NGKDVYSSQ
-574 RHGVTYPLADAL
+574 RHGATYPLADAL
-586 AWLVATYHL
+586 SWLVASYHL
-595 VLDVLELKR
+595 ILDVMELAKH
-604 KGPEHAALAEGM
+604 GSANAALAEGID
-616 QGLVNFYTDLTYI
+616 GLLNFYHDLSHI

-648 YRAGP
+648 YKAAP
-653 TSARDETAPDESVNA
+653 DPARDDAAAVADMFKDLAPFV
-668 TDAFADVASFI
+668 

-688 LAGSRLAKD
+688 LAGTKLAKD
-697 RAAESLSHVMIPE
+697 RAADALAQVMIPE

>member
-1 MGKDASPKELPA
+1 MDKQALPKEHPA
-13 LLSTLPGD
+13 LLRTLPGD
-21 DVRQIMWRFTD
+21 DVRQIMWRFSD
-32 RFDYQMVVQSARVV
+32 RFDYQMVVQSARAV

-72 LHEFDASGITSA
+72 LREFDAAGITA
-84 AVDPEYGGYL
+84 APVDPEYGGFID
-94 EGPKNFVLGLL
+94 GPKNFLMGLI

-127 APIHERGTPEQKQK
+127 APIHERGTAEQKQT
-141 YMSASVPPQPGEDR
+141 YMTRSVPPQPGEDR

-178 SGRVRIAEWKDGEEP
+178 SGRVRVAEWKAGEEP
-193 TLQVDKRGRF
+193 VLHVDKRGRF

-217 DSGDPRF
+217 DSGDPQI

-236 PGTWDRGIP
+236 PGIFDRGTP

-267 SRIIGGYTV
+267 NRIVGGYTV

-297 TRVAPAIM
+297 TRAAPAIM

-360 AGASLGF
+360 AGTSLGF
-367 EAARLLDTYDA
+367 TTLRLLDTYDA
-378 IEKAKSDTLAQRG
+378 IEKAKATVLAQQG
-391 IAGGRAELKAL
+391 IAGGRAEFKAL
-402 RAREA
+402 RARA
-407 DALEYV
+407 SAAAEYV
-413 MLAAKRAPSAE
+413 ALSAMKTLSTE

-430 TLDADPVIK
+430 ELESDPVIK
-439 FIVTESLSSVLIPSA
+439 FMVTESLSSVLIPAA

-500 GPEVVQRRQLSVMMS
+500 GPEVVQRRQLSVTMS
-515 RPIFLR
+515 RNIFLQ
-521 QFQQWIAHLH
+521 QFQQWIAHLRD
-531 SVAVE
+531 VARE
-536 HRAMGAS
+536 HPAMGAG

-552 LWSREYLSTAKDA
+552 LWSRVYLSTARDPF
-565 YGKDLYSSQ
+565 GKDVYSSQ
-574 RHGVTYPLADAL
+574 RHGATYPLADAL
-586 AWLVATYHL
+586 SWLVASYHL
-595 VLDVLELKR
+595 IVDVLELAKQ
-604 KGPEHAALAEGM
+604 GPESPALAEGVD
-616 QGLVNFYTDLTYI
+616 GLVNFYRDLSTI

-648 YRAGP
+648 YRA
-653 TSARDETAPDESVNA
+653 APDPSLSDRAKVA
-668 TDAFADVASFI
+668 DAFEDLAPFI
-679 ALRTKVDAS
+679 DLRTKVEVS
-688 LAGSRLAKD
+688 LAGSKLAKD
-697 RAAESLSHVMIPE
+697 RAADALAQVMIPE

>member
-1 MGKDASPKELPA
+1 MDKDDAT
-13 LLSTLPGD
+13 LLRTLPGD
-21 DVRQIMWRFTD
+21 DVRQIMWRFAD
-32 RFDYQMVVQSARVV
+32 RFDYQMVVQSARAV

-65 TEDKAAL
+65 TEDKAQL
-72 LHEFDASGITSA
+72 LQEFDTAGITAA

-105 AFELAWVDA
+105 AYELAWVDA

-127 APIHERGTPEQKQK
+127 APIHERGTPEQKQT
-141 YMSASVPPQPGEDR
+141 YMARSVPPQPGEDR
-155 KIWRGAFALTESI
+155 KVWRGAFALTESI

-178 SGRVRIAEWKDGEEP
+178 SGRVRVAEWKEGEEP
-193 TLQVDKRGRF
+193 ILQVDKRGRF

-217 DSGDPRF
+217 DSGDSKI
-224 KGSCMVILEETD
+224 KGSCMVILEDTD
-236 PGTWDRGIP
+236 PGTWDRGTP

-267 SRIIGGYTV
+267 NRIIGGYTV
-276 KDGVIIPNY
+276 KDGVIIPNF
-285 SHADVIEAVFTR
+285 SHADVIESVFTR
-297 TRVAPAIM
+297 TRATPAIM

-319 YHRRRFRGAAGIN
+319 YHRRRFRGATGIN

-346 DALHRLLDVWAAGE
+346 DALHRLIDVWAAGE

-367 EAARLLDTYDA
+367 ETARLLDTFDA
-378 IEKAKSDTLAQRG
+378 LEKAKAAVLAQQG

-402 RAREA
+402 RTRED
-407 DALEYV
+407 DAIAYV
-413 MLAAKRAPSAE
+413 VLAAKTARNAD
-424 ESARLA
+424 ESARLTA
-430 TLDADPVIK
+430 LDADPVVK

-500 GPEVVQRRQLSVMMS
+500 GPEVVQRRQLSVTMS
-515 RPIFLR
+515 RPIFLQ
-521 QFQQWIAHLH
+521 QFQLWVAHLRD
-531 SVAVE
+531 VART
-536 HRAMGAS
+536 HPAMGTG
-543 TLAAAMELW
+543 TLASAMELW

-565 YGKDLYSSQ
+565 FGKDLYTNQ

-586 AWLVATYHL
+586 AWLVASYHL
-595 VLDVLELKR
+595 VLDVLELAA
-604 KGPEHAALAEGM
+604 KGPENPALTEGID
-616 QGLVNFYTDLTYI
+616 GLVTFYNDLSHV

-637 ATRICAELVFG
+637 AGRICAELVFG
-648 YRAGP
+648 YRA
-653 TSARDETAPDESVNA
+653 TPDEA
-668 TDAFADVASFI
+668 LAELAPFAI
-679 ALRTKVDAS
+679 LRAKVDAS
-688 LAGSRLAKD
+688 LAGSKLAKD
-697 RAAESLSHVMIPE
+697 RAADSLAQVMIPE

>member
-1 MGKDASPKELPA
+1 MNQDASPKSHPA
-13 LLSTLPGD
+13 LLQTLPGD

-32 RFDYQMVVQSARVV
+32 RFDYQMVVQSARAV

-65 TEDKAAL
+65 TDDKAAL
-72 LHEFDASGITSA
+72 LTEFDAAGITA
-84 AVDPEYGGYL
+84 ASIDPEFGGYL
-94 EGPKNFVLGLL
+94 EGPKNFVLGLI

-114 GAGTSSMANTLAL
+114 GSGTSSMANTLAL

-141 YMSASVPPQPGEDR
+141 YMAASVPPQPGEDR

-178 SGRVRIAEWKDGEEP
+178 SGRVRVAEWKDGEEP
-193 TLQVDKRGRF
+193 LLHVDKRGRF
-203 ITNMGSANFVTAAV
+203 ITNMGSANYVTAAV
-217 DSGDPRF
+217 DSGDPRI
-224 KGSCMVILEETD
+224 KGSCMIILEETD

-252 LSSTRDPVFSLRVPA
+252 LSSTRDPVFSLQVPA
-267 SRIIGGYTV
+267 NRIIGGYTV

-297 TRVAPAIM
+297 TRATPAIM

-319 YHRRRFRGAAGIN
+319 YHRRRFRGAAGIT

-360 AGASLGF
+360 AGSSLGF
-367 EAARLLDTYDA
+367 ETSRLLDTYDA
-378 IEKAKSDTLAQRG
+378 IEKAKAEVLAQQG

-402 RAREA
+402 RARER
-407 DALEYV
+407 DAVEYV
-413 MLAAKRAPSAE
+413 TLSFKKAPTAD

-430 TLDADPVIK
+430 ALEADPVVK

-500 GPEVVQRRQLSVMMS
+500 GPEVVQRRQLSVTMS
-515 RPIFLR
+515 RPIFLQ
-521 QFQQWIAHLH
+521 QFQQWITHLRDVAKAHPTL
-531 SVAVE
+531 
-536 HRAMGAS
+536 GAE
-543 TLAAAMELW
+543 TLASAMELW
-552 LWSREYLSTAKDA
+552 FWSREYLSSAKDA
-565 YGKDLYSSQ
+565 YGRDLYSNQ

-595 VLDVLELKR
+595 VLDVIELTQ
-604 KGPEHAALAEGM
+604 KGPENAALAEGID
-616 QGLVNFYTDLTYI
+616 GLVNFYTDLTHI
-629 HSATAAGE
+629 HCATAAGE

-648 YRAGP
+648 YRA
-653 TSARDETAPDESVNA
+653 EPDASGGVPGA
-668 TDAFADVASFI
+668 DAFSDVAPFV

-688 LAGSRLAKD
+688 LAGSKLAKD
-697 RAAESLSHVMIPE
+697 RAAESLAHAMIPE

>member
-1 MGKDASPKELPA
+1 MSNEASPKGPPA
-13 LLSTLPGD
+13 LLQTLPGD
-21 DVRQIMWRFTD
+21 DVRQIMWRFAD
-32 RFDYQMVVQSARVV
+32 RFDYQMVVQSGRAV

-65 TEDKAAL
+65 TDDKASL
-72 LHEFDASGITSA
+72 LHEFDASGITAA
-84 AVDPEYGGYL
+84 AVDPEYGGYI

-105 AFELAWVDA
+105 AYELAWVDA

-127 APIHERGTPEQKQK
+127 APIHERGTPEQKQF
-141 YMSASVPPQPGEDR
+141 YMSRSVPPQPGEDR
-155 KIWRGAFALTESI
+155 KVWRGAFALTESI

-178 SGRVRIAEWKDGEEP
+178 SGRVRVAEWKDGEEP
-193 TLQVDKRGRF
+193 VLQVDKRGRF

-217 DSGDPRF
+217 DSGDPKF
-224 KGSCMVILEETD
+224 KGSCMIILEDTD
-236 PGTWDRGIP
+236 PGTWDRGTP

-267 SRIIGGYTV
+267 HRIIGGYTV

-285 SHADVIEAVFTR
+285 SHAEVIEAVFTR
-297 TRVAPAIM
+297 TRATPSIM

-319 YHRRRFRGAAGIN
+319 YHRRRFRGATGIN

-367 EAARLLDTYDA
+367 ETSRLLDTYDA
-378 IEKAKSDTLAQRG
+378 IEKAKNEVLAAQG
-391 IAGGRAELKAL
+391 IGGGRAELKAL
-402 RAREA
+402 RAREK
-407 DALEYV
+407 DAIEFVVLSY
-413 MLAAKRAPSAE
+413 LAAPTAT

-430 TLDADPVIK
+430 ELAADPVIK

-500 GPEVVQRRQLSVMMS
+500 GPEVVQRRQLSVTMS
-515 RPIFLR
+515 RPIFL
-521 QFQQWIAHLH
+521 QQMQQWIAHLRD
-531 SVAVE
+531 VAKQ
-536 HRAMGAS
+536 HPALGAG
-543 TLAAAMELW
+543 TLANAMEMW
-552 LWSREYLSTAKDA
+552 FWSREYLSTAKDA
-565 YGKDLYSSQ
+565 FGKDLYTNQ

-586 AWLVATYHL
+586 AWLVSTYHL
-595 VLDVLELKR
+595 VLDVLELIAH
-604 KGPEHAALAEGM
+604 GPENPALAEGID
-616 QGLVNFYTDLTYI
+616 GLITFYCDLTHI
-629 HSATAAGE
+629 HAATAAGE

-648 YRAGP
+648 YKAEP
-653 TSARDETAPDESVNA
+653 DTVLDEKA
-668 TDAFADVASFI
+668 TIADAFQELAPFV
-679 ALRTKVDAS
+679 ALRTKVDLS
-688 LAGSRLAKD
+688 LVGTKLAKD
-697 RAAESLSHVMIPE
+697 RAADSLAHVMIPE

>member
-1 MGKDASPKELPA
+1 MSIDASPKEDQT
-13 LLSTLPGD
+13 LLRTLPGD
-21 DVRQIMWRFTD
+21 DVRQIMWRFAD
-32 RFDYQMVVQSARVV
+32 RFDFQMVVQSTRAV

-72 LHEFDASGITSA
+72 LLEFDAAGITSA
-84 AVDPEYGGYL
+84 SVDPEYGGYI
-94 EGPKNFVLGLL
+94 EGPKNLVLGLV

-114 GAGTSSMANTLAL
+114 GAGTSSMSNTLAL
-127 APIHERGTPEQKQK
+127 APIHERGTDEQKRI
-141 YMSASVPPQPGEDR
+141 YMARTVPPQPGEDR

-178 SGRVRIAEWKDGEEP
+178 SGRVRIAEWNDGEEP
-193 TLQVDKRGRF
+193 LLHVDKRGRF
-203 ITNMGSANFVTAAV
+203 ITNMGAANFVTAAV

-236 PGTWDRGIP
+236 PGLWDRGTP

-267 SRIIGGYTV
+267 NRIIGGYTV

-285 SHADVIEAVFTR
+285 SHAEVIEAVFTR
-297 TRVAPAIM
+297 TRATPALM

-319 YHRRRFRGAAGIN
+319 YHRRRFRGAAGLT
-332 EGTPRFDMGLQQKE
+332 EGTPRFDLGLQQKE
-346 DALHRLLDVWAAGE
+346 DALHRLVDVWAAGE

-367 EAARLLDTYDA
+367 TTARLLDTYDA
-378 IEKAKSDTLAQRG
+378 IEKAKTEVFAGQG

-402 RAREA
+402 RARESA
-407 DALEYV
+407 AVEYV
-413 MLAAKRAPSAE
+413 MLSSQASLDATA
-424 ESARLA
+424 SARLA
-430 TLDADPVIK
+430 ELQADAVIR
-439 FIVTESLSSVLIPSA
+439 FIATESLSSVLIPAA

-500 GPEVVQRRQLSVMMS
+500 GPEVVQRRQLSVTMS
-515 RPIFLR
+515 RSVFLV
-521 QFQQWIAHLH
+521 QFRLWITHLKELA
-531 SVAVE
+531 SE
-536 HRAMGAS
+536 RPEMG
-543 TLAAAMELW
+543 TGVLAAAMELW
-552 LWSREYLSTAKDA
+552 LWSREYLSGAKDGL
-565 YGKDLYSSQ
+565 GKDLYTNQ
-574 RHGVTYPLADAL
+574 RHGVTFPLADAL
-586 AWLVATYHL
+586 AWLVASYHL
-595 VLDVLELKR
+595 VLDVLELAVR
-604 KGPEHAALAEGM
+604 GPENPALAEGLD
-616 QGLVNFYTDLTYI
+616 GLVRFYGDLS
-629 HSATAAGE
+629 HVHNAKAAGE
-637 ATRICAELVFG
+637 AARICAELVFG
-648 YRAGP
+648 YRA
-653 TSARDETAPDESVNA
+653 APNA
-668 TDAFADVASFI
+668 GGGDAPEDLAPFGT
-679 ALRTKVDAS
+679 LRTQVEAS
-688 LAGSRLAKD
+688 LAGSQLAKD
-697 RAAESLSHVMIPE
+697 RAADALAQVMIPE